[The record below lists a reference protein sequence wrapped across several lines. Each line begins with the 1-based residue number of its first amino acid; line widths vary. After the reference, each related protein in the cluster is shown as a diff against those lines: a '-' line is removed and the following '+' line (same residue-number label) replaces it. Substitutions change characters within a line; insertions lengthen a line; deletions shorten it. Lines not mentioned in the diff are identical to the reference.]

1 MSQKFHYLLKYVIVG
16 DSAVGKS
23 NILLR
28 YIYNSFSEDFRTTIG
43 VEFATKNIEI
53 NKKIY
58 RVQLWD
64 TAGQENFR
72 SLARGYYKNSVCA
85 IVVYDITNHESF
97 ENIQLWIDD
106 CVKQTSKSVLLFL
119 IGNKTDLNSKRQVSY
134 GEGESFA
141 KLHKMFF
148 LETSAKEDNNINE
161 LFELS
166 VKQIDKNIR
175 ENKYDLENDNCGIKV
190 GLNKDAFVLG
200 KEPNCKNKKKK
211 SC

>member
-106 CVKQTSKSVLLFL
+106 CVKQTSKSAAGLPFSSFTVTSKSEANVFPFFVFAGTFVNSSVYLF
-119 IGNKTDLNSKRQVSY
+119 IS
-134 GEGESFA
+134 
-141 KLHKMFF
+141 
-148 LETSAKEDNNINE
+148 
-161 LFELS
+161 
-166 VKQIDKNIR
+166 
-175 ENKYDLENDNCGIKV
+175 
-190 GLNKDAFVLG
+190 
-200 KEPNCKNKKKK
+200 
-211 SC
+211 